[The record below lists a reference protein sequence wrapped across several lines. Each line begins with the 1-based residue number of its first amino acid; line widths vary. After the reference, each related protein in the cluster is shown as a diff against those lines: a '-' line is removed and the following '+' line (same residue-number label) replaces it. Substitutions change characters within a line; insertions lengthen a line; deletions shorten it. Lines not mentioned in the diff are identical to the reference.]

1 MRHVCRLHP
10 VALSALCALRHDNTQ
25 ICNCNWL
32 CGWCCC
38 CCQCCFFVSLLISS
52 AHTLLQ
58 IFKYMLQWENKN
70 REKNNA
76 NALKAQLQR
85 RKKRKK
91 KEIIFPTALHRLL
104 QLLTVKETLVEYRD
118 TSLLQLKHQCV
129 HNFHCLITFFRAQL
143 VLESCISCLKYEID
157 MQGAALI
164 SFPPALPLPLM

>member
-38 CCQCCFFVSLLISS
+38 CCQCCFFVSLLIFR

-76 NALKAQLQR
+76 NALNAQLQR
-85 RKKRKK
+85 RKKKEKK
-91 KEIIFPTALHRLL
+91 RNNISYCTPPPVAIANGKGNARRISRYEFTSVEAPVCTQFPLL
-104 QLLTVKETLVEYRD
+104 NNIL
-118 TSLLQLKHQCV
+118 
-129 HNFHCLITFFRAQL
+129 
-143 VLESCISCLKYEID
+143 
-157 MQGAALI
+157 
-164 SFPPALPLPLM
+164 